1 MKVKELI
8 KRLIDMPQEAE
19 VYVDLRQ
26 STNSLT
32 IDEVYNCGN
41 TVVSLVV
48 DYRDFELDEEVM
60 DEIEREQAEDNEQ
73 AQIDMAIK
81 NYKENEVPR

>member
-1 MKVKELI
+1 G
-8 KRLIDMPQEAE
+8 AN

-26 STNSLT
+26 SSNSLT
-32 IDEVYNCGN
+32 IDEVYNYGN

>member
-1 MKVKELI
+1 MKVKELVR
-8 KRLIDMPQEAE
+8 RLLDMPQGAN

-26 STNSLT
+26 SSNSLI

-41 TVVSLVV
+41 TVVSLVL

-60 DEIEREQAEDNEQ
+60 EEIEREKAEENEQ

-81 NYKENEVPR
+81 NLKENEVPK